1 MRTGNTIDGMY
12 FLLLV
17 IPFILS
23 FWIGDLLR
31 KKIVSHL
38 VLESY
43 WSQSLSNFVGIL
55 IYFLII
61 ITGISVGFLL
71 IKLV

>member
-1 MRTGNTIDGMY
+1 MRTGNTIGGMY

-23 FWIGDLLR
+23 FWFGDLLR

-43 WSQSLSNFVGIL
+43 WSQNLSNFVGIL
-55 IYFLII
+55 VDFLII

>member
-23 FWIGDLLR
+23 FWFGDLLR
-31 KKIVSHL
+31 KKIVFHL

-43 WSQSLSNFVGIL
+43 WSQNLSNFVGIL
-55 IYFLII
+55 ADFLII

-71 IKLV
+71 IKLI

>member
-23 FWIGDLLR
+23 FWVGDLLR

-43 WSQSLSNFVGIL
+43 WSQNLSNFVGIL
-55 IYFLII
+55 VDFLII
-61 ITGISVGFLL
+61 ITGISVGLLL

>member
-1 MRTGNTIDGMY
+1 MRAGNTIDGMY

-23 FWIGDLLR
+23 FWFGDLLR

-43 WSQSLSNFVGIL
+43 WSQNISTFIGIL
-55 IYFLII
+55 TEII
-61 ITGISVGFLL
+61 IIIIGVSIGLLL

>member
-17 IPFILS
+17 IPFLLS

-55 IYFLII
+55 VDFLII

>member
-17 IPFILS
+17 IPFLLS

-55 IYFLII
+55 VDFLII
-61 ITGISVGFLL
+61 ITGISAGFLL

>member
-1 MRTGNTIDGMY
+1 MRTGNPIDGMY
-12 FLLLV
+12 FFLLI
-17 IPFILS
+17 IPFFLS
-23 FWIGDLLR
+23 IWIGDLLR
-31 KKIVSHL
+31 KKILSHL

-55 IYFLII
+55 VDFLII
-61 ITGISVGFLL
+61 ITGISAGFLL